1 MNFAL
6 MMAATIPEP
15 DTVPLAAPR
24 WLFWI
29 LLLATFLLHLLAMNL
44 VLGGTLFAAFS
55 RLKSS
60 SGYGVEAKKLS
71 DYLSKFLPVLVAA
84 AITFGVAPLLFVQ
97 VLYGRVLY
105 SSSILMGWYWLL
117 VIPLLITAYYSLYL
131 VAFKNDLEDSRA
143 KVLSWIAVA
152 TLVLIAFIYTNNMS
166 LMLRPETFLER
177 YIAESRGLTLN
188 LGDLTLL
195 PRFLHIVLGAIA
207 VTGMGL
213 LLFGHSRKASDR
225 SFANWAVRLGGT
237 VFIIV
242 TAINFIVGT
251 WFLLSYDREVLLD
264 FMKSNPLGV
273 VALAIG
279 LVFGLTAIGL
289 AALGI
294 QGEHVNPFR
303 YGAVV
308 SLLLTIVSM
317 VLLRDQMRATILAQY
332 MEPVRWTEPQSG
344 AMLIFLGLLI
354 AGIVT
359 VVWMARALAR
369 ASQS

>member
-1 MNFAL
+1 MSFSST
-6 MMAATIPEP
+6 MAATIPEP
-15 DTVPLAAPR
+15 DTVSLAAPW

-29 LLLATFLLHLLAMNL
+29 LLLVTFLFHLLAMNL

-71 DYLSKFLPVLVAA
+71 GYLSKFLPVLVAA

-105 SSSILMGWYWLL
+105 TSSILMGWYWLL

-131 VAFKNDLEDSRA
+131 VAFKNDSVDSRTTT
-143 KVLSWIAVA
+143 LSWVAAA
-152 TLVLIAFIYTNNMS
+152 TLGLIAFIYTNNMS

-177 YIAESRGLTLN
+177 YIAESRGFTLN
-188 LGDLTLL
+188 LGDLTLI
-195 PRFLHIVLGAIA
+195 PRYLHVVLGAIA

-213 LLFGHSRKASDR
+213 LLFGHSRTASDR
-225 SFANWAVRLGGT
+225 PFANWAVRKGGT

-242 TAINFIVGT
+242 TAVNFIVGT
-251 WFLLSYDREVLLD
+251 WFLLSYDREILLE

-273 VALAIG
+273 VALASG

-289 AALGI
+289 AAIGI
-294 QGEHVNPFR
+294 QGDHVSPFR

-308 SLLLTIVSM
+308 SLLLTIASM
-317 VLLRDQMRATILAQY
+317 VLLRDQMRATILTQY
-332 MEPVRWTEPQSG
+332 MEPVQWTNPQSG
-344 AMLIFLGLLI
+344 AILIFLGLLVGGV
-354 AGIVT
+354 AT
-359 VVWMARALAR
+359 VVWMARALHR
-369 ASQS
+369 GS